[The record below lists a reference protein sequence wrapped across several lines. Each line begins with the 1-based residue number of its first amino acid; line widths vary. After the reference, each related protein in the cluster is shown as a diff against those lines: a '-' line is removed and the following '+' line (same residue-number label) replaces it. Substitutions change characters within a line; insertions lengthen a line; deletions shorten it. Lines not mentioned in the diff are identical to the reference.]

1 MAKKK
6 NKIPAYVLKQ
16 FNKALY
22 KPGERVI
29 IKWLGQI
36 KQGHVTK
43 FKKNNWGISY
53 TVDVSDES
61 PKKENQITRYP
72 CGIQIKDYKTQ
83 YDVDSSYIDRTQQ
96 GDFPRNTKI
105 NGYTGSGKVT
115 IGNDDS
121 SVRTDDDGR
130 SRKNAKSRKPVVT
143 TTNTKSSS
151 ARVRNSNTE
160 TRSLDKAIDRQRD
173 FLNGFVK
180 K

>member
-1 MAKKK
+1 MARKK

-16 FNKALY
+16 FNKAVY
-22 KPGERVI
+22 KLGDEVI

-72 CGIQIKDYKTQ
+72 CGIQIKEYKTE
-83 YDVDSSYIDRTQQ
+83 YDVGLILHDRTQQ

-105 NGYTGSGKVT
+105 NGFSGNRKVT
-115 IGNDDS
+115 SRNDDS
-121 SVRTDDDGR
+121 SIGGNDNGP
-130 SRKNAKSRKPVVT
+130 SRKDAKSRKSVVT
-143 TTNTKSSS
+143 TTNTESGS